1 MAINAETYTYDFSS
15 NSNWVTTSGGSTAV
29 GVGST
34 NKLNAFYYKNTGE
47 CFNAG
52 GKGYFNS
59 GYFLWG
65 KSGAYIEVP
74 TFDGEKITNIT
85 AHSSSGH
92 STSVNV
98 NVFTSNG
105 EIASTEITWATT
117 SSDYSYDIKDE
128 YQSSVLRLQVTNS
141 KNSQLTKLTIT
152 TVATSG
158 EVVETVAKP
167 VISPA
172 SGEITA
178 DTEISIECATEDAT
192 IKYTIDGTEP
202 SAENGTIYTAPFTLN
217 VDATVKAIAIKDGY
231 NNSAVATATYTL
243 FVSSEYSYEL
253 VTSVENGGHYIIVGE
268 KDGNYFAMGAKR
280 DGKNNR
286 ESIDVTLDENGAIT
300 KPSVKVSE
308 IELQGSEGAWNLYSP
323 NENAYLY
330 NDNGGSNKL
339 ILSSESTEM
348 TKATITFNETTAVI
362 TFINVT
368 GATADNNGI
377 ITQANILQY
386 NSSSNIFSC
395 YKGTQL
401 PIYLYQRVG
410 DVPTGIEDTMVD
422 ENAPVEY
429 YNLQGVKVANP
440 VGGIF
445 IKKQGGRT
453 SKVVL

>member
-1 MAINAETYTYDFSS
+1 MAINAETFTITLGDNLTS
-15 NSNWVTTSGGSTAV
+15 TSGTFLDGS
-29 GVGST
+29 
-34 NKLNAFYYKNTGE
+34 
-47 CFNAG
+47 
-52 GKGYFNS
+52 
-59 GYFLWG
+59 
-65 KSGAYIEVP
+65 
-74 TFDGEKITNIT
+74 ITL
-85 AHSSSGH
+85 
-92 STSVNV
+92 
-98 NVFTSNG
+98 
-105 EIASTEITWATT
+105 
-117 SSDYSYDIKDE
+117 SSDKNDASNPPAYN
-128 YQSSVLRLQVTNS
+128 TNS
-141 KNSQLTKLTIT
+141 KELRLYYNVQGNGCSVTLTTNGVIIKGVQLTASSASYTPDVKYNVDGGSDVQGTWSSTTMTISDIE
-152 TVATSG
+152 ATKTFKFRNANTSNKQLRIKVIEITYEVSG
-158 EVVETVAKP
+158 EDVVKTCSTP
-167 VISPA
+167 VITPA

-192 IKYTIDGTEP
+192 IRYTIDGTEP
-202 SAENGTIYTAPFTLN
+202 SAENGIIYTKSFTLN
-217 VDATVKAIAIKDGY
+217 EDATVKAIAIKDGY

-253 VTSVENGGHYIIVGE
+253 VTSEENGGHYIIVGE

-348 TKATITFNETTAVI
+348 TKATITFNETTAEI

-401 PIYLYQRVG
+401 PVYLYQRVG

-440 VGGIF
+440 ENGIF